1 MSRES
6 FSPLPV
12 KLEGKDYLGQQF
24 KILLEKKAKLYDE
37 ELMKVIGTMAGVD
50 FAKANRN
57 IAVLKNALR
66 DFIIIPN
73 FPKEEK
79 AKITEDIAL
88 LEQND
93 PLTERMNHYNTNET
107 EKKIHYADLHNNA
120 FTEYKSS
127 IMRLLFDLKN
137 VLPENIYQELLI
149 RNGMFAGLLSWAE
162 NN

>member
-6 FSPLPV
+6 FSLQPV
-12 KLEGKDYLGQQF
+12 KLEGKEYLGQQF
-24 KILLEKKAKLYDE
+24 KFLLEKKAKLYDK
-37 ELMKVIGTMAGVD
+37 ELVKPIGAMAGVD

-57 IAVLKNALR
+57 IAVLKSALR
-66 DFIIIPN
+66 DFIKIPN
-73 FPKEEK
+73 FPKEEES
-79 AKITEDIAL
+79 KILADIEL

-93 PLTERMNHYNTNET
+93 PLTERMNHYDANET
-107 EKKIHYADLHNNA
+107 EKKIYYADLHNSA

-137 VLPENIYQELLI
+137 VLPESIYQELLI
-149 RNGMFAGLLSWAE
+149 KNDMFAGLLSWAE